1 MINQM
6 SLKHKRKNIK
16 NFTAR
21 NLNKI
26 KLVTTIYMAQSYAAN
41 YCFTRTVAAVTI
53 IGPTKTKKHKL
64 CTIILL
70 GELQAQEWIYNFD
83 ENIIII

>member
-6 SLKHKRKNIK
+6 SLKQKRKNIK

-26 KLVTTIYMAQSYAAN
+26 KLVTTIYMAQSYAN
-41 YCFTRTVAAVTI
+41 RQITVSQ
-53 IGPTKTKKHKL
+53 GQWQL
-64 CTIILL
+64 
-70 GELQAQEWIYNFD
+70 
-83 ENIIII
+83 